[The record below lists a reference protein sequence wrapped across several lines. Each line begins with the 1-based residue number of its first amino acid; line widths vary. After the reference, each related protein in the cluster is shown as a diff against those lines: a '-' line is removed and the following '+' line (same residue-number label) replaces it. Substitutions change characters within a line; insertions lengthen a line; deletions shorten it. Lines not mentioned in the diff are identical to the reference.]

1 LATTHELST
10 SPARWSQPV
19 AALPGPTRSG
29 FRAALTGASFA
40 PGEDGYE
47 AACRLWNGVVT
58 RRPGLVVRA
67 TTVEDVQRC
76 LDLVTRHDLAL
87 AVRAGGHGVAG
98 DALCD
103 DGLVID
109 VSAMKHIEV
118 DAPSSTA
125 SVGAGLTWGELD
137 RATGAFGLATTGG
150 QISTT
155 GVAGLTLG
163 GGLGWLMRH
172 HGLTVDNLL
181 AVDLVTPDGRYRRTD
196 AEEEPDL
203 FWALR
208 GGGGNFGVATRFS
221 FRLHPVDEVYAG
233 TLVYPAARAAELLA
247 RFHDVA
253 AQAPDELTLM
263 AYFLPAM
270 DSDLLPASARGEPA
284 FCLAV
289 CATAPPGAAEAVV
302 TPLRTGS
309 PPLADTVRWQ
319 PYVQLQS
326 MFDFSAPF
334 GLAAYWKSHYL
345 ADLPEP
351 AIETVVAHAGRVT
364 SPLSQVLLTTC
375 GGAAARVDELA
386 TATGHRD
393 APYVLE
399 ILAKW
404 PDGPGET
411 HERWADEFWQAARPW
426 STGGAY
432 VNFLGDEP
440 DRVAAAY
447 PDPILRRLREVKRE
461 VDPDNLLHRNRN
473 FLPAA

>member
-1 LATTHELST
+1 MGST
-10 SPARWSQPV
+10 GDAAPTRWSQPV
-19 AALPGPTRSG
+19 AALNESTRAN

-40 PGEDGYE
+40 PGEDGYA
-47 AACRLWNGVVT
+47 AACQLWNGAIT
-58 RRPGLVVRA
+58 RRPGLIVRA
-67 TTVEDVQRC
+67 VTVEDVQRC
-76 LDLVTRHDLAL
+76 LDLVTGHDLAM
-87 AVRAGGHGVAG
+87 AVRSGGHGVAG

-103 DGLVID
+103 HGLVID
-109 VSAMKHIEV
+109 LSAMKYIDIDV
-118 DAPSSTA
+118 RSRTA
-125 SVGAGLTWGELD
+125 SVGAGLTWGEFD

-181 AVDLVTPDGRYRRTD
+181 AVDVVTPDGRHRRTD
-196 AEEEPDL
+196 AQREPDL

-208 GGGGNFGVATRFS
+208 GGGGNFGVATRFT
-221 FRLHPVDEVYAG
+221 FRLHPVDQVYAG
-233 TLVYPAARAAELLA
+233 TLVHPVARAPELLA
-247 RFHDVA
+247 TFHEVA
-253 AQAPDELTLM
+253 SAAPDELTVM

-270 DSDLLPASARGEPA
+270 DSDLLPAHARGEPA

-289 CATAPPGAAEAVV
+289 CATAEPGAAESMVA
-302 TPLRTGS
+302 PLRTGA

-319 PYVQLQS
+319 PYTQLQS

-334 GLAAYWKSHYL
+334 GLSAYWKSHYL
-345 ADLPEP
+345 ADLPAA
-351 AIETVVAHAGRVT
+351 AIETVVEHAGRAT
-364 SPLSQVLLTTC
+364 SPQSQVLLTSC
-375 GGAAARVDELA
+375 GGAAARVAELA

-404 PDGPGET
+404 PEGPGEA
-411 HERWADEFWQAARPW
+411 HQRWADEFWAAARPW

-432 VNFLGDEP
+432 VNFLADEP
-440 DRVAAAY
+440 DRVSAAY
-447 PDPILRRLREVKRE
+447 PEPILRRLQEVKRD
-461 VDPDNLLHRNRN
+461 VDPENLLHRNRN
-473 FLPAA
+473 IPPAS